1 MLNALFTE
9 CFLSKSDVRK
19 LGRHGV
25 KIIEAS
31 GNLDESKIIKKL
43 KDIDIYI
50 YILLEVQIR
59 LQRML

>member
-31 GNLDESKIIKKL
+31 GNLDESEIIKKL

-50 YILLEVQIR
+50 YYWR
-59 LQRML
+59 YR